1 MIRCIFAVAALLL
14 AASCQRTP
22 EASSGSASQPPH
34 GSHQQVFQVKGI
46 IIELKPRQKEVT
58 IKHEAVP
65 SYMPA
70 MTMPFEVKNTNDL
83 AGLQAGDPVSFRL
96 TVTDTEGWID
106 QIRKI
111 GPPTNTVP
119 TTGPFRFVREIRPLN
134 PGDLLPDYHFTN
146 QLGQSFSLGKF
157 KGRALAITFLFTRCP
172 YPTFCPLM
180 ANHFAEAQQKLLARP
195 QGPTNWHLVT
205 ISFDPQFDSPAV
217 LKAYAEA
224 YKYDPAHWSFATGT
238 LVDITAIAD
247 QFGLAFWHDESGG
260 LSHNLRTAVMDASG
274 RVQKVFEGNQWTS
287 DELVAEL
294 VKAASERQKLKF

>member
-1 MIRCIFAVAALLL
+1 M
-14 AASCQRTP
+14 P
-22 EASSGSASQPPH
+22 EVSSGSASQPPR

-96 TVTDTEGWID
+96 TVTDTEGWVD

-111 GPPTNTVP
+111 GPPSNAVP
-119 TTGPFRFVREIRPLN
+119 TTGQFRFVREVQPLN

-157 KGRALAITFLFTRCP
+157 KGQALAITFLFTRCP

-247 QFGLAFWHDESGG
+247 QFGLAFWHDENGG

-274 RVQKVFEGNQWTS
+274 RIQKVFEGNQWTS

-294 VKAASERQKLKF
+294 AKTASERQKLKF